1 MQAIC
6 ATCRTVWEDEMALR
20 EKRNEDRIEEH
31 YAVED
36 REYRAEHRPEG
47 HDFVKDLHPERY
59 PRESLSRLEEGIL
72 DDDELRHADDHLGY
86 AGPDLEHR
94 IDEIRGLSRTLLIL
108 GSFLLIFAWVLLL
121 WVGWDVRSGNM
132 FFTTMWSISVAL
144 GLGLVVWG
152 LVERSRIAR
161 LLDPPAHR
169 REEIRVDRAA

>member
-1 MQAIC
+1 
-6 ATCRTVWEDEMALR
+6 MAVP
-20 EKRNEDRIEEH
+20 EKSNEDRIEEH

-36 REYRAEHRPEG
+36 REHRAEHRHEG

-72 DDDELRHADDHLGY
+72 DDDELRHANNRLGY

-94 IDEIRGLSRTLLIL
+94 IDDIRGLIRTLLTL

>member
-1 MQAIC
+1 
-6 ATCRTVWEDEMALR
+6 MALR

-36 REYRAEHRPEG
+36 REYRVEHRHEG

-72 DDDELRHADDHLGY
+72 DDDELRHANDHLGY
-86 AGPDLEHR
+86 AGPDLEYR

-108 GSFLLIFAWVLLL
+108 GSFLLIFACVLLL

-152 LVERSRIAR
+152 LVERNRIVG
-161 LLDPPAHR
+161 LLDPLAHR
-169 REEIRVDRAA
+169 REEIRGDHAA

>member
-1 MQAIC
+1 
-6 ATCRTVWEDEMALR
+6 MALR

-36 REYRAEHRPEG
+36 REYRAEHRHEG
-47 HDFVKDLHPERY
+47 HDFVKDLHPQRY

-72 DDDELRHADDHLGY
+72 DDDELRHANDHLGY
-86 AGPDLEHR
+86 AGPDLEYR

-108 GSFLLIFAWVLLL
+108 GSFLLIFACVLLL

-152 LVERSRIAR
+152 LLERNRIAR
-161 LLDPPAHR
+161 LLDPLVHR
-169 REEIRVDRAA
+169 REELRVDRAA